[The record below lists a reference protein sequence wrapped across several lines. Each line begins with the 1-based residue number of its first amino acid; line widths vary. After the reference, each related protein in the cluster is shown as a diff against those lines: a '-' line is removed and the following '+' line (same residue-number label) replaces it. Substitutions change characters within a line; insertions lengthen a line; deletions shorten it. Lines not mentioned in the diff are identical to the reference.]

1 MGAIGKIGRPTLV
14 AFLLAVIGG
23 GARADLAAE
32 LRTCAEIEEDGR
44 RLACFDA
51 LATTSF
57 SLTFA
62 GFGNGSTDVFE
73 ITAPST
79 LEYASDDVVLVVYLQ
94 DDAGQLVQNLHL
106 GGQGKAEYR
115 IEEPGRYQLQVD
127 ATGGWRMR
135 IFPGRRETP

>member
-1 MGAIGKIGRPTLV
+1 MGAICRIGPATLV
-14 AFLLAVIGG
+14 AFLLTVIGG
-23 GARADLAAE
+23 GTRADLAAD
-32 LRTCAEIEEDGR
+32 LRNCAEIGEDKR

-51 LATTSF
+51 LAATSF
-57 SLTFA
+57 GLTFA
-62 GFGNGSTDVFE
+62 GFGNGSTDIFE

-79 LEYASDDVVLVVYLQ
+79 LEYASDDVVLIVYLQ

-135 IFPGRRETP
+135 IFPGSGERP